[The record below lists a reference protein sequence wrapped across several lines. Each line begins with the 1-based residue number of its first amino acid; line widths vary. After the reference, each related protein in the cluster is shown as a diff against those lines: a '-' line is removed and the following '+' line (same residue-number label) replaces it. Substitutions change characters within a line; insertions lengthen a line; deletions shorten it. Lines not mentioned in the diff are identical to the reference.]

1 MNEFVIRPLAE
12 REIDMLIRLAREIWH
27 AHYPDIISRE
37 QIDVML
43 EHRYS
48 SSAVRESL
56 HSQNW
61 DAAWLKPAATPALL
75 GFANSFADAEP
86 GTWKLDKLYVHPAH
100 QRKGIGLALLAETKK
115 HALDSGARRLILRVN
130 RRNAIAL
137 SAYSKYGFRI
147 YGENVLDIGNGF
159 VMDDYLLEMDLHA

>member
-1 MNEFVIRPLAE
+1 MNEFAIRPLAE
-12 REIDMLIRLAREIWH
+12 SEVETLIRLAREIWH
-27 AHYPDIISRE
+27 AHYPGIISRE

-48 SSAVRESL
+48 SSVVRESL
-56 HSQNW
+56 HNQNW
-61 DAAWLKPAATPALL
+61 DAAWLKPAATPTLL

-100 QRKGIGLALLAETKK
+100 QRKGIGMAMLVETKK

-159 VMDDYLLEMDLHA
+159 VMDDYQLEMDLHA